1 MPSFGH
7 GGPGGR
13 NAAPERAKDFGK
25 TLKQLLSYLKDYKLA
40 MFFVIVFAIGST
52 VLTIVGP
59 KILGNITTEIFN
71 GLMRKISNTGGIDF
85 AVINH
90 TALILV
96 GLYIISALF
105 SGIQGVIMAGVSN
118 DISYRLRNALSEKIN
133 KLPMKYFDTKT
144 HGEVLSIVTNDID
157 TLSQALNQS
166 ITTIITSIAT
176 IIGIFIM
183 MISINIPMTIA
194 AVLIIPVCMLV
205 LRIVV
210 RRSQK
215 YFAMQQDYLGHINGH
230 VEKFVKFDNVS
241 KLDNCKISSTSSG
254 KINTEKLI
262 KEIREN
268 WYSKNKP
275 AILVLTWGTTKTGEK
290 DDIKIIQE
298 ILKKEKIPYYLHID
312 AALYGGIPNNQDN
325 APIIS
330 NLNIDF
336 DSIAISLHKYIG
348 SPKVNGIIIAKKK
361 TNHKYIDY
369 IGQEDT
375 TYLGSRDSLNFS
387 VYQQIKELFYR
398 SKNNEYM
405 ENIEYMEELL
415 KKMNIA
421 YSKCEDGNIFVL
433 DKVSDKLCEKYQ
445 LSSFE
450 KNGKAYIHIVIFP
463 YQKKEYIERLV
474 KEIYDE
480 YNQKYIT

>member
-1 MPSFGH
+1 MHPFEEKHNKYKKKIQSDEYLDTYENEEIHNIINIINTQIDELNKDKMLFTQLIDYNNLKKKGFSSKEIRKFYEEDDKFVEDAIKFVDEYLDYRNRMFGY
-7 GGPGGR
+7 PANMTNR
-13 NAAPERAKDFGK
+13 
-25 TLKQLLSYLKDYKLA
+25 
-40 MFFVIVFAIGST
+40 
-52 VLTIVGP
+52 
-59 KILGNITTEIFN
+59 
-71 GLMRKISNTGGIDF
+71 
-85 AVINH
+85 
-90 TALILV
+90 
-96 GLYIISALF
+96 
-105 SGIQGVIMAGVSN
+105 SGITE
-118 DISYRLRNALSEKIN
+118 YLRFLESKMYLINNCGDPNETGNYKMDSKKIELMIIDMIKEN
-133 KLPMKYFDTKT
+133 LKLPKEEYF
-144 HGEVLSIVTNDID
+144 GY
-157 TLSQALNQS
+157 
-166 ITTIITSIAT
+166 ITSGGT
-176 IIGIFIM
+176 EGNFWGIREGF
-183 MISINIPMTIA
+183 SKFKDG
-194 AVLIIPVCMLV
+194 VLYY
-205 LRIVV
+205 
-210 RRSQK
+210 SEEAH
-215 YFAMQQDYLGHINGH
+215 YS

-254 KINTEKLI
+254 KIDTEKLI

-361 TNHKYIDY
+361 TNRKYIDY

-415 KKMNIA
+415 KRMNIA

-450 KNGKAYIHIVIFP
+450 KNGKEYIHIVIFP

-480 YNQKYIT
+480 YNQKYITHKIDSKKSK

>member
-1 MPSFGH
+1 MIQFEEKYNKYKKKIQSEECFDIH
-7 GGPGGR
+7 E
-13 NAAPERAKDFGK
+13 NQEINNIINIIDTQIDELNKDKMLF
-25 TLKQLLSYLKDYKLA
+25 TQLLDYNNLKKKGFSNGEIRKFYEEDDKFVEDAIKFVDEYLDYRNR
-40 MFFVIVFAIGST
+40 MFGYPANMT
-52 VLTIVGP
+52 
-59 KILGNITTEIFN
+59 N
-71 GLMRKISNTGGIDF
+71 R
-85 AVINH
+85 
-90 TALILV
+90 
-96 GLYIISALF
+96 
-105 SGIQGVIMAGVSN
+105 SGITE
-118 DISYRLRNALSEKIN
+118 YLRFLESKMYLINNCGDPNETGNYKMDSKKIELMIIDMIKEN
-133 KLPMKYFDTKT
+133 LKLPKSEYF
-144 HGEVLSIVTNDID
+144 GY
-157 TLSQALNQS
+157 
-166 ITTIITSIAT
+166 ITSGGT
-176 IIGIFIM
+176 EGNFWGIREGF
-183 MISINIPMTIA
+183 SKFKNG
-194 AVLIIPVCMLV
+194 VLYY
-205 LRIVV
+205 
-210 RRSQK
+210 SEEAH
-215 YFAMQQDYLGHINGH
+215 YS

-241 KLDNCKISSTSSG
+241 KLDNCKISSTLSG
-254 KINTEKLI
+254 KIDTEKLI
-262 KEIREN
+262 KAIREN

-298 ILKKEKIPYYLHID
+298 TLKKEKIPYYLHID

-361 TNHKYIDY
+361 TNRKYIDY

-398 SKNNEYM
+398 SKNNEYT
-405 ENIEYMEELL
+405 ENIEYMEELF
-415 KKMNIA
+415 KEMNIA

-433 DKVSDKLCEKYQ
+433 NKVSDKLCEKYQ

-480 YNQKYIT
+480 YNETIR

>member
-1 MPSFGH
+1 MHPFEEKHNKYKKKIQSDEYLDTYENEEIHNIINIINTQIDELNKDKMLFTQLIDYNNLKKKGFSSKEIRKFYEEDDKFVEDAIKFVNEYLDYRNRMFGY
-7 GGPGGR
+7 PANMTNR
-13 NAAPERAKDFGK
+13 
-25 TLKQLLSYLKDYKLA
+25 
-40 MFFVIVFAIGST
+40 
-52 VLTIVGP
+52 
-59 KILGNITTEIFN
+59 
-71 GLMRKISNTGGIDF
+71 
-85 AVINH
+85 
-90 TALILV
+90 
-96 GLYIISALF
+96 
-105 SGIQGVIMAGVSN
+105 SGITE
-118 DISYRLRNALSEKIN
+118 YLRFLESKMYLINNCGDPNETGNYKMDSKKIELMIIDMIKEN
-133 KLPMKYFDTKT
+133 LKLPKEEYF
-144 HGEVLSIVTNDID
+144 GY
-157 TLSQALNQS
+157 
-166 ITTIITSIAT
+166 ITSGGT
-176 IIGIFIM
+176 EGNFWGIREGF
-183 MISINIPMTIA
+183 SKFKDG
-194 AVLIIPVCMLV
+194 VLYY
-205 LRIVV
+205 
-210 RRSQK
+210 SEEAH
-215 YFAMQQDYLGHINGH
+215 YS

-254 KINTEKLI
+254 KIDTEKLI

-361 TNHKYIDY
+361 TNRKYIDY

-405 ENIEYMEELL
+405 ENIEYIEELL
-415 KKMNIA
+415 KRMNIA

-450 KNGKAYIHIVIFP
+450 KNGKEYIHIVIFP

-480 YNQKYIT
+480 YNQKYITHKIDSKKSK

>member
-1 MPSFGH
+1 MNQSEEKYNKYKKKIQSDEYLDIYENEEINNIINMINTQIDELNKDKMLFTQLIDYNNLKKKGFSSKEIRKFYEEDDKFVEDAIKFVDEYLDYRNRMFGY
-7 GGPGGR
+7 PANMTNR
-13 NAAPERAKDFGK
+13 
-25 TLKQLLSYLKDYKLA
+25 
-40 MFFVIVFAIGST
+40 
-52 VLTIVGP
+52 
-59 KILGNITTEIFN
+59 
-71 GLMRKISNTGGIDF
+71 
-85 AVINH
+85 
-90 TALILV
+90 
-96 GLYIISALF
+96 
-105 SGIQGVIMAGVSN
+105 SGITE
-118 DISYRLRNALSEKIN
+118 YLRFLESKMYLINNCGDPNETGNYKMDSKKIELMIIDMIKEN
-133 KLPMKYFDTKT
+133 LKLPKAEYF
-144 HGEVLSIVTNDID
+144 GY
-157 TLSQALNQS
+157 
-166 ITTIITSIAT
+166 ITSGGT
-176 IIGIFIM
+176 EGNFWGIREGF
-183 MISINIPMTIA
+183 SKFKDG
-194 AVLIIPVCMLV
+194 VLYY
-205 LRIVV
+205 
-210 RRSQK
+210 SEEAH
-215 YFAMQQDYLGHINGH
+215 YS

>member
-1 MPSFGH
+1 MHPFEEKYNKYKKKIQSDEYLDTYENEEIHNIINIINTQIDELNKDKMLFTQLIDYNNLKKKGFSSKEIRKFYEEDDKFVEDAIKFVDEYLDYRNRMFGY
-7 GGPGGR
+7 PANMIKR
-13 NAAPERAKDFGK
+13 
-25 TLKQLLSYLKDYKLA
+25 
-40 MFFVIVFAIGST
+40 
-52 VLTIVGP
+52 
-59 KILGNITTEIFN
+59 
-71 GLMRKISNTGGIDF
+71 
-85 AVINH
+85 
-90 TALILV
+90 
-96 GLYIISALF
+96 
-105 SGIQGVIMAGVSN
+105 SGITE
-118 DISYRLRNALSEKIN
+118 YLRFLESKMYLINNCGDPNEIGNYKMDSKKIELMIIDMIKEN
-133 KLPMKYFDTKT
+133 LKLPKEEYF
-144 HGEVLSIVTNDID
+144 GY
-157 TLSQALNQS
+157 
-166 ITTIITSIAT
+166 ITSGGT
-176 IIGIFIM
+176 EGNFWGIREGF
-183 MISINIPMTIA
+183 SKFKDG
-194 AVLIIPVCMLV
+194 VLYY
-205 LRIVV
+205 
-210 RRSQK
+210 SEEAH
-215 YFAMQQDYLGHINGH
+215 YS

-254 KINTEKLI
+254 KIDTEKLI

-361 TNHKYIDY
+361 TNRKYIDY

-415 KKMNIA
+415 KRMNIA

-450 KNGKAYIHIVIFP
+450 KNGKEYIHIVIFP

-480 YNQKYIT
+480 YNQKYITHKIDSKKSK

>member
-1 MPSFGH
+1 MIQFEEEYDKYKKKIQSKECFDIYENEEINNIINIIDTQIDALNKDKMLFTQLIDYNNLKKKGFGNEEIRKFYEEDNKFVEDAIKFVNEYLDY
-7 GGPGGR
+7 R
-13 NAAPERAKDFGK
+13 NRMFGYPANM
-25 TLKQLLSYLKDYKLA
+25 T
-40 MFFVIVFAIGST
+40 
-52 VLTIVGP
+52 
-59 KILGNITTEIFN
+59 N
-71 GLMRKISNTGGIDF
+71 R
-85 AVINH
+85 
-90 TALILV
+90 
-96 GLYIISALF
+96 
-105 SGIQGVIMAGVSN
+105 SGITE
-118 DISYRLRNALSEKIN
+118 YLRFLESKMYLINNCGDPNETGNYKMDSKKIELMIIDMIKEN
-133 KLPMKYFDTKT
+133 LKLPKSEYF
-144 HGEVLSIVTNDID
+144 GY
-157 TLSQALNQS
+157 
-166 ITTIITSIAT
+166 ITSGGT
-176 IIGIFIM
+176 EGNFWGIREGF
-183 MISINIPMTIA
+183 SKFKDG
-194 AVLIIPVCMLV
+194 VLYY
-205 LRIVV
+205 
-210 RRSQK
+210 SEEAH
-215 YFAMQQDYLGHINGH
+215 YS

-241 KLDNCKISSTSSG
+241 KLDNCKISSTLSG
-254 KINTEKLI
+254 KIDTEKLI
-262 KEIREN
+262 EAIREN

-298 ILKKEKIPYYLHID
+298 TLKEEKIPYYLHID

-361 TNHKYIDY
+361 TNRKYIDY

-398 SKNNEYM
+398 SKYNEYM

-415 KKMNIA
+415 KKMNIE

-433 DKVSDKLCEKYQ
+433 EKVSDKLCEKYQ

-474 KEIYDE
+474 KQIQEE
-480 YNQKYIT
+480 YNKTIK

>member
-1 MPSFGH
+1 MNQFEEKYNKYKYKIKSDEYLDIYEKEEINNIINMINTQIDELNKDKMLFTQLIDYNNLKKKGFSSKEIRKFYEEDNKFVEGAIKFVDEYLDYRNRMFGYPANMTSRS
-7 GGPGGR
+7 GVT
-13 NAAPERAKDFGK
+13 E
-25 TLKQLLSYLKDYKLA
+25 YLRFLESKMYLINNCGDPNETGNYK
-40 MFFVIVFAIGST
+40 MDSK
-52 VLTIVGP
+52 
-59 KILGNITTEIFN
+59 KIE
-71 GLMRKISNTGGIDF
+71 LMIIDM
-85 AVINH
+85 IKEN
-90 TALILV
+90 L
-96 GLYIISALF
+96 
-105 SGIQGVIMAGVSN
+105 
-118 DISYRLRNALSEKIN
+118 
-133 KLPMKYFDTKT
+133 KLPKSKYF
-144 HGEVLSIVTNDID
+144 GY
-157 TLSQALNQS
+157 
-166 ITTIITSIAT
+166 ITSGGT
-176 IIGIFIM
+176 EGNFWGIREGF
-183 MISINIPMTIA
+183 SKFKNG
-194 AVLIIPVCMLV
+194 VLYY
-205 LRIVV
+205 
-210 RRSQK
+210 SEEAH
-215 YFAMQQDYLGHINGH
+215 YS

-241 KLDNCKISSTSSG
+241 KLDNCKISSTLSG
-254 KINTEKLI
+254 KIDTEKLI
-262 KEIREN
+262 KVIIEN
-268 WYSKNKP
+268 WHSKNKP

-298 ILKKEKIPYYLHID
+298 TLKKEKIPYYLHID

-387 VYQQIKELFYR
+387 VYQQVKELFYR
-398 SKNNEYM
+398 SKHNEYM

-415 KKMNIA
+415 KKMNIE

-450 KNGKAYIHIVIFP
+450 KNGKAYIHIVVFP

-480 YNQKYIT
+480 YNETIR

>member
-1 MPSFGH
+1 MHPFEEKYNKYKKKIQSDEYLDTYENEEIHNIINIINTQIDELNKDKMLFTQLIDYNNLKKKGFSSKEIRKFYEEDDKFVEDAIKFADEYLDYRNRMFGY
-7 GGPGGR
+7 PANMIKR
-13 NAAPERAKDFGK
+13 
-25 TLKQLLSYLKDYKLA
+25 
-40 MFFVIVFAIGST
+40 
-52 VLTIVGP
+52 
-59 KILGNITTEIFN
+59 
-71 GLMRKISNTGGIDF
+71 
-85 AVINH
+85 
-90 TALILV
+90 
-96 GLYIISALF
+96 
-105 SGIQGVIMAGVSN
+105 SGITE
-118 DISYRLRNALSEKIN
+118 YLRFLESKMYLINNCGDPNEIGNYKMDSKKIELMIIDMIKEN
-133 KLPMKYFDTKT
+133 LKLPKEEYF
-144 HGEVLSIVTNDID
+144 GY
-157 TLSQALNQS
+157 
-166 ITTIITSIAT
+166 ITSGGT
-176 IIGIFIM
+176 EGNFWGIREVF
-183 MISINIPMTIA
+183 SKFKDG
-194 AVLIIPVCMLV
+194 VLYY
-205 LRIVV
+205 
-210 RRSQK
+210 SEEAH
-215 YFAMQQDYLGHINGH
+215 YS

-254 KINTEKLI
+254 KIDTEKLI

-361 TNHKYIDY
+361 TNRKYIDY

-415 KKMNIA
+415 KRMNIA

-450 KNGKAYIHIVIFP
+450 KNGKEYIHIVIFP

-480 YNQKYIT
+480 YNQKYITHKIDSKKSK

>member
-1 MPSFGH
+1 MHPFEEKYNKYKKKIQSDEYLDTYENAEIHNIINIINTQIDELNKDKMLFTQLIDYNNLKKKGFSSKEIRKFYEEDDKFVEDAIKFVDEYLDYRNRMFGY
-7 GGPGGR
+7 PANMIKR
-13 NAAPERAKDFGK
+13 
-25 TLKQLLSYLKDYKLA
+25 
-40 MFFVIVFAIGST
+40 
-52 VLTIVGP
+52 
-59 KILGNITTEIFN
+59 
-71 GLMRKISNTGGIDF
+71 
-85 AVINH
+85 
-90 TALILV
+90 
-96 GLYIISALF
+96 
-105 SGIQGVIMAGVSN
+105 SGITE
-118 DISYRLRNALSEKIN
+118 YLRFLESKMYLINNCGDPNEIGNYKMDSKKIELMIIDMIKEN
-133 KLPMKYFDTKT
+133 LKLPKEEYF
-144 HGEVLSIVTNDID
+144 GY
-157 TLSQALNQS
+157 
-166 ITTIITSIAT
+166 ITSGGT
-176 IIGIFIM
+176 EGNFWGIREGF
-183 MISINIPMTIA
+183 SKFKDG
-194 AVLIIPVCMLV
+194 VLYY
-205 LRIVV
+205 
-210 RRSQK
+210 SEEAH
-215 YFAMQQDYLGHINGH
+215 YS

-254 KINTEKLI
+254 KIDTEKLI

-361 TNHKYIDY
+361 TNRKYIDY

-415 KKMNIA
+415 KRMNIA

-450 KNGKAYIHIVIFP
+450 KNGKEYIHIVIFP

-480 YNQKYIT
+480 YNQKYITHKIDSKKSK